1 MSTFLLI
8 VLLFILFLANAFF
21 SLAETAIFAV
31 NRYKIRHQASEGN
44 RRAAQLVEWLDEP
57 ESLLATILL
66 GSNFASISAA
76 TLSATLVSKWILDQD
91 LLEIGLIVEAILLTI
106 FILLFCELGPKAL
119 AARFPEPIALSVV
132 IPVEIC
138 MKVLSPL
145 AKAGIK
151 ITSVIFRNV
160 KDRAASSTTQPVTGD
175 EIRAII
181 AGGGDREG
189 RTKMIE
195 RVLEFSERQ
204 VKDVTVP
211 RPEVVAL
218 EMGTDFEEILRIVE
232 STRYTRFPVYRNTLD
247 NVAGVIHGKDL
258 MPYIH
263 TPRAFRLSQLLR
275 KPVFIPDTAKMDN
288 AIRML
293 QSAQTHMGVVVDEH
307 GGVLGIVTVE
317 DLIEQIVGEIQDEH
331 DVEVDAVVSH
341 ADGASLIDASIS
353 VRELNERLPLE
364 VPESSQ
370 YITLAGFLLRQ
381 SGRLLKEGE
390 DVLWN
395 GHSFRIEQVM
405 GRRIMKV
412 RLVPARQDHAV
423 EAEKASQKSLETS
436 S

>member
-1 MSTFLLI
+1 MSTFILI
-8 VLLFILFLANAFF
+8 VLLFLLFTACAFF

-31 NRYKIRHQASEGN
+31 NRYKIRHQATEGN
-44 RRAAQLVEWLDEP
+44 RRAAQLAKWLDEP
-57 ESLLATILL
+57 EPLLATILL

-76 TLSATLVSKWILDQD
+76 TLSAALVSKWILDQD
-91 LLEIGLIVEAILLTI
+91 ILQVGLVIEAILLTL

-119 AARFPEPIALSVV
+119 AARYPEQIAMSLV

-138 MKVLSPL
+138 VKFLSPL
-145 AKAGIK
+145 AKTGIR
-151 ITSVIFRNV
+151 ITNLIFRRV
-160 KDRAASSTTQPVTGD
+160 KDRAASPATESVTG

-181 AGGGDREG
+181 AGAGDREE
-189 RTKMIE
+189 RTRMIE

-211 RPEVVAL
+211 RPEVIAL
-218 EMGTDFEEILRIVE
+218 EMGTPFEDILHTIE

-247 NVAGVIHGKDL
+247 NVAGVLHGKDL
-258 MPYIH
+258 IPYIH
-263 TPRAFRLSQLLR
+263 SPRAFRLSQLLR
-275 KPVFIPDTAKMDN
+275 RPVFIPDTAKMDN

-331 DVEVDAVVSH
+331 DVEIDAVVSH
-341 ADGASLIDASIS
+341 PDGSSLIDASIS
-353 VRELNERLPLE
+353 VRELNERLPIE
-364 VPESSQ
+364 VPESTQ

-381 SGRLLKEGE
+381 AGRLLKESE
-390 DVLWN
+390 TVTWN

-412 RLVPARQDHAV
+412 HLEPAPPGRPV
-423 EAEKASQKSLETS
+423 EAAKASQKNPETS